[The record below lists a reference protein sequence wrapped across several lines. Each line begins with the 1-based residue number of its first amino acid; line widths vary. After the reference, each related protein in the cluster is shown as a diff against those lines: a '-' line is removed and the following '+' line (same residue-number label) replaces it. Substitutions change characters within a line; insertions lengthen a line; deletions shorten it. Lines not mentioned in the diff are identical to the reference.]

1 MKKLLFILSA
11 FLLSLFVTT
20 GQDVGKTFQT
30 SYTTNKDTISVNVD
44 VRTADVKLP
53 MADINY
59 ISTKIDDLKDAN
71 KTEYSAVTSK
81 LDAIT
86 SKIDNIVY
94 KESDTKVAYIAENFN
109 MTKDDINTAIRRS
122 STYTIVAILPSFVL
136 VIVLWWQ
143 LYNYRR
149 SDAKNTTIFVFL
161 SLVMGLATFAVI
173 KFGLEALFNHNM
185 AVLKELQKLL

>member
-1 MKKLLFILSA
+1 MKGFLSILVAFILSV
-11 FLLSLFVTT
+11 FVTT
-20 GQDVGKTFQT
+20 AQDNKYQT
-30 SYTTNKDTISVNVD
+30 TYTTTNKDSISVSID
-44 VRTADVKLP
+44 VKTSDVKLP
-53 MADINY
+53 MADVNILY
-59 ISTKIDDLKDAN
+59 AKIEDLKEAN

-81 LDAIT
+81 LDAIN

-94 KESDTKVAYIAENFN
+94 KESDTKVTYIAENFN

-122 STYTIVAILPSFVL
+122 STYTIIAILPSFLL

-149 SDAKNTTIFVFL
+149 ADAKNTTIFVFL
-161 SLVMGLATFAVI
+161 SLVMGLATFAII
-173 KFGLEALFNHNM
+173 KFGLEALFNHDM